1 MATKI
6 IWLQD
11 IGEKPA
17 NKEQE
22 VLIDMSDFYSDD
34 YSEIVKYHKPLTIN
48 GVDVTVMDLFNL
60 PLYTDDFSTDADL
73 IIFIK
78 ERLKIDVETP
88 EWLHKI
94 NELFKKSKKFYE
106 ERYLKTLPVKLTKLE
121 FKTVPSLLNFLRDT
135 KRNKMSGA
143 INCALSK
150 IWYAIDDV
158 LANEKVRRALFLD
171 QQFISQHLEK
181 PFQIEEWTEDQN
193 GNIYRKWKVIINGN
207 IINFKLIARQK
218 WSESIMWKQLAE
230 AKYYSVNE
238 FKDLVGVTIYTD
250 TAADAALMMQYIDQ
264 MIYKWKA
271 KIKNKDGIDLQAVQ
285 GLNLNDTFFNKLS
298 KATSKSQS
306 EPENEEISEEEK
318 EFNERKTSTSDK
330 YKEIKL
336 VWDVELSLEE
346 WRKSSKYPIGT
357 EIKFVIWWH
366 DNESWI
372 SLQALYDYMKR
383 FRELTRLWIPIRQ
396 LDIINYV
403 NDFFENIDEILK
415 KKNKEK
421 HSYYKELYE
430 DLFEKWFIDTP
441 CNLSTTN
448 ANYAQ
453 QNEKNLA
460 LGLYKYFESKLVKV
474 RLPNS
479 KKTYYFNEHILKMRD
494 AWLYRDIEQI

>member
-1 MATKI
+1 MAAKI

-11 IGEKPA
+11 IGERQP

-22 VLIDMSDFYSDD
+22 VLMDMTEFYSND
-34 YSEIVKYHKPLTIN
+34 YSDIIKYHKPLTIN

-60 PLYTDDFSTDADL
+60 PLDTDFATDADL

-88 EWLHKI
+88 EGLQKI

-106 ERYLKTLPVKLTKLE
+106 ERYLKTLPMKLTKLE

-143 INCALSK
+143 INCALAK
-150 IWYAIDDV
+150 ISYAIDDV

-181 PFQIEEWTEDQN
+181 PFQIEEAAEDKN
-193 GNIYRKWKVIINGN
+193 GNIYRKWKVVINSN

-218 WSESIMWKQLAE
+218 GSESIMWKQLAE

-238 FKDLVGVTIYTD
+238 FKDLVWVTIYTD
-250 TAADAALMMQYIDQ
+250 SPTDAALMMQYIDQ
-264 MIYKWKA
+264 MVYKGKA
-271 KIKNKDGIDLQAVQ
+271 KIKNKDGIDLDSVKD
-285 GLNLNDTFFNKLS
+285 LNLNDEFYKKLS
-298 KATSKSQS
+298 KATSNS
-306 EPENEEISEEEK
+306 NESDDISEDEK

-357 EIKFVIWWH
+357 EIKFVVWGY

-372 SLQALYDYMKR
+372 SLQSLYDYMKR

-415 KKNKEK
+415 KKNKDK

-430 DLFEKWFIDTP
+430 DLLEKWFIDTP
-441 CNLSTTN
+441 CNISSTN
-448 ANYAQ
+448 ANHAQ

-474 RLPNS
+474 RLPHS